1 MKHQTN
7 RSEDRIPNLRTRG
20 RANRRK
26 LLCAAERLLAERHG
40 GPLRFSDVFESAG
53 VSRGSAY
60 RIYIGIDD
68 LMQDLAT
75 EWITNAVAYLSD
87 VRMEQTPQTWQ
98 QLSDFIIETGR
109 DYWADTAETLR
120 VMPRLRSN
128 APESYKSAVREFSHC
143 LAALFD
149 SAGIVSFYFRT
160 KEALLLA
167 TLEHLDLEFENR
179 RLEVLDR
186 AGDDPVRQLEAII
199 DVNLDPALCD
209 AERVAV
215 WVAFWGESQ
224 ARESY
229 QRVCG
234 ARDVSDIWGRGGGS
248 RASRGHGRCRGA
260 SLPVQ
265 V

>member
-7 RSEDRIPNLRTRG
+7 RSEDRIPNLRMRG

-26 LLCAAERLLAERHG
+26 LLRAAERLLAERHG

-75 EWITNAVAYLSD
+75 EWITNAVAYLSE
-87 VRMEQTPQTWQ
+87 VRLEQTPQTWQ

-149 SAGIVSFYFRT
+149 RSFAMPKIDNWTGKLSFY
-160 KEALLLA
+160 
-167 TLEHLDLEFENR
+167 
-179 RLEVLDR
+179 V
-186 AGDDPVRQLEAII
+186 Q
-199 DVNLDPALCD
+199 LCD
-209 AERVAV
+209 AVFSDSVRVNNRVTDERVAEAQAICITYLTFHLPD
-215 WVAFWGESQ
+215 WVP
-224 ARESY
+224 AR
-229 QRVCG
+229 QV
-234 ARDVSDIWGRGGGS
+234 GRNIS
-248 RASRGHGRCRGA
+248 
-260 SLPVQ
+260 
-265 V
+265 